1 MKYRLGKHS
10 SAGFGTDLISFEL
23 WGSRDWCNQEVAGE
37 SFHHQPLQRLFG
49 RPTAKHREV
58 QTVAILVPEPDNKHD
73 PAAVAVRIDGETVG
87 YLPREI
93 AGDYGAML
101 AELGGRGQ
109 AAQVACRVW
118 GGMVTDY
125 DTNRAGRLVE
135 KERFTAS
142 VTIALAEP
150 HLCTPV
156 NRPPAVPHLMLPDGG
171 AVQISGE
178 DQCMPAIEPLLR
190 PEGEG
195 FAYATLHEI
204 ADTSG
209 RTVKEL
215 VEVRLDGLR
224 VGQLTPKMSG
234 DLLPAIRHL
243 EQMGLAAGAK
253 AKLKGNRLKAEIT
266 LHCAKA
272 HELPADWPQSTGQ
285 LPQDAAVPASA
296 PPVAGSADALPPARA
311 AVLPAAPPVVSDP
324 VGVHHVPSPAAVSS
338 PDPLGGSSWTPPPMA
353 GHAPVPPKPTRIRFA
368 PAPGWPPPPQ
378 DWEPPAGWQPDP
390 QWPAAPV
397 GWQFWVLE

>member
-10 SAGFGTDLISFEL
+10 SAGPETDLVSFEL

-37 SFHHQPLQRLFG
+37 SFHSQPLQRLFG
-49 RPTAKHREV
+49 RATAKHREV
-58 QTVAILVPEPDNKHD
+58 QTVATLVPEPDNKHD

-93 AGDYGAML
+93 AGAYGAML
-101 AELGGRGQ
+101 AELRGR
-109 AAQVACRVW
+109 ARVAQVACRVW

-156 NRPPAVPHLMLPDGG
+156 NEPPAVPHLMLPDGG

-204 ADTSG
+204 ADTGG

-234 DLLPAIRHL
+234 DLLPAVRHL
-243 EQMGLAAGAK
+243 QQLGLAAGAK

-272 HELPADWPQSTGQ
+272 HELPADWPGDTGQ
-285 LPQDAAVPASA
+285 VVVADGKPMPPTA
-296 PPVAGSADALPPARA
+296 PGPEVVQP
-311 AVLPAAPPVVSDP
+311 PAAPF
-324 VGVHHVPSPAAVSS
+324 PAGQM
-338 PDPLGGSSWTPPPMA
+338 PGPL
-353 GHAPVPPKPTRIRFA
+353 GHAPVPPKPTRIRFV
-368 PAPGWPPPPQ
+368 PAPGWPRPPEG
-378 DWEPPAGWQPDP
+378 WEPEPGWQPDA
-390 QWPAAPV
+390 QWPVAPV
-397 GWQFWVLE
+397 GWQYWVAE